1 MRTKGGFFISGYR
14 HEKEQ
19 VMGQSKDAHTYQEQL
34 DLLKARGLVVAD
46 EPSALHCLEHH
57 NYYRLSPYRFPFT
70 SPGNRDVFRPS
81 TTFEQL
87 WALYTFDRQ
96 LRHLVIE
103 ACKSV
108 EISLRS
114 RWAYEVGH
122 RLGPLGYLENAHF
135 STPLVYA
142 RTLVKLHDEME
153 RSKEDFIKHHRG
165 TLLMPWPPAWV
176 IVEIASFGNISTL
189 LSQLRQSAIRQ
200 AIAAPFGMDEQAF
213 CSLMHHLSV
222 LRNTA
227 AHHSRLWN
235 RLFVFK
241 FKLPRKKPPHL
252 RPNFFEDPLL
262 PKQEGKIHNTLI
274 ILIHLLRCIDPAT
287 DWPERLI
294 RLLCTLHPDLIP
306 EMGFPADWQTRP
318 MWQALL
324 VARP

>member
-1 MRTKGGFFISGYR
+1 MSKP
-14 HEKEQ
+14 
-19 VMGQSKDAHTYQEQL
+19 KDARTYQEQL
-34 DLLKARGLVVAD
+34 DLLKARGLAVAD
-46 EPSALHCLEHH
+46 EPAALHCLEHH

-70 SPGNRDVFRPS
+70 QPGNRDAFQPGS
-81 TTFEQL
+81 TFEQL

-103 ACKSV
+103 GCKSV

-122 RLGPLGYLENAHF
+122 RLGPLGYLDNRHF
-135 STPLVYA
+135 STPLVHA
-142 RTLVKLHDEME
+142 TTLVKLHAEME

-189 LSQLRQSAIRQ
+189 LSQLRQSSIRQ
-200 AIAAPFGMDEQAF
+200 AIADPFGLDEQTF

-252 RPNFFEDPLL
+252 RPNFYEDPLL
-262 PKQEGKIHNTLI
+262 PKKEGKIHNTLLL
-274 ILIHLLRCIDPAT
+274 LIHLLRCIDPAT
-287 DWPERLI
+287 DWPDRLI
-294 RLLCTLHPDLIP
+294 HLLRTLDAALIP

-318 MWQALL
+318 MWAALL
-324 VARP
+324 AANP

>member
-1 MRTKGGFFISGYR
+1 
-14 HEKEQ
+14 
-19 VMGQSKDAHTYQEQL
+19 
-34 DLLKARGLVVAD
+34 
-46 EPSALHCLEHH
+46 
-57 NYYRLSPYRFPFT
+57 
-70 SPGNRDVFRPS
+70 
-81 TTFEQL
+81 
-87 WALYTFDRQ
+87 
-96 LRHLVIE
+96 
-103 ACKSV
+103 
-108 EISLRS
+108 
-114 RWAYEVGH
+114 
-122 RLGPLGYLENAHF
+122 
-135 STPLVYA
+135 
-142 RTLVKLHDEME
+142 ME

-200 AIAAPFGMDEQAF
+200 AIATPFGMDEQTF

-252 RPNFFEDPLL
+252 RANFYEDPLL

-274 ILIHLLRCIDPAT
+274 ILIHLLRCIDPST
-287 DWPERLI
+287 DWPQRLT
-294 RLLCTLHPDLIP
+294 RLLRTLHPDLIP

-318 MWQALL
+318 IWQALL
-324 VARP
+324 AARP

>member
-1 MRTKGGFFISGYR
+1 MRFDKPPVSLAD
-14 HEKEQ
+14 Q
-19 VMGQSKDAHTYQEQL
+19 VCLMQR
-34 DLLKARGLVVAD
+34 RGLIVAD
-46 EPSALHCLEHH
+46 PVKAEHYLG
-57 NYYRLSPYRFPFT
+57 NIGYYRLSAYSLPHELPT
-70 SPGNRDVFRPS
+70 PPGQARQHLFKPG

-103 ACKSV
+103 GCKSV

-114 RWAYEVGH
+114 RRAYEVGH

-135 STPLVYA
+135 STPLVHA
-142 RTLVKLHDEME
+142 TTLVKLHAEME

-189 LSQLRQSAIRQ
+189 LSQLRQSSIRQ
-200 AIAAPFGMDEQAF
+200 AIAAPFGLDEQTF

-252 RPNFFEDPLL
+252 RPNFYEDPLL
-262 PKQEGKIHNTLI
+262 PKKEGKIHNPL
-274 ILIHLLRCIDPAT
+274 LLLSYLLRCIDPAT
-287 DWPERLI
+287 DWPDRLI
-294 RLLCTLHPDLIP
+294 RLLRTLDPVLIP
-306 EMGFPADWQTRP
+306 EMGFPPDWKTRP
-318 MWQALL
+318 MWQAILS
-324 VARP
+324 ANP

>member
-1 MRTKGGFFISGYR
+1 MRTKGGFFISGHR
-14 HEKEQ
+14 HGKQQ
-19 VMGQSKDAHTYQEQL
+19 VMSDSKDAHTYQEQL

-70 SPGNRDVFRPS
+70 PPGNRDVFRLG

-200 AIAAPFGMDEQAF
+200 AIAEPFGMDEQAF

-294 RLLCTLHPDLIP
+294 RLLRTLHPDLIP
-306 EMGFPADWQTRP
+306 EMGFPADWQTRS

>member
-1 MRTKGGFFISGYR
+1 MSKP
-14 HEKEQ
+14 
-19 VMGQSKDAHTYQEQL
+19 KDAKTYQEQL

-46 EPSALHCLEHH
+46 EPAALHCLEHH

-70 SPGNRDVFRPS
+70 RPGNRDAFQPG

-135 STPLVYA
+135 STPLVHA
-142 RTLVKLHDEME
+142 RTLAKLHDEME

-200 AIAAPFGMDEQAF
+200 AIATPFGMDEQTF

-252 RPNFFEDPLL
+252 RANFYEDPLL

-274 ILIHLLRCIDPAT
+274 ILIHLLRCIDPST
-287 DWPERLI
+287 DWPQRLT
-294 RLLCTLHPDLIP
+294 RLLRTLHPDLIP
-306 EMGFPADWQTRP
+306 EMGFPPDWQTRP

-324 VARP
+324 AARP

>member
-1 MRTKGGFFISGYR
+1 MS
-14 HEKEQ
+14 H
-19 VMGQSKDAHTYQEQL
+19 SKDAHTYQEQL

-70 SPGNRDVFRPS
+70 PPGNRDVFRPG

-200 AIAAPFGMDEQAF
+200 AIAEPFGMDEQAF

-294 RLLCTLHPDLIP
+294 RLLRTLHPDLIP
-306 EMGFPADWQTRP
+306 EMGFPADWQSRP

>member
-1 MRTKGGFFISGYR
+1 MSKP
-14 HEKEQ
+14 
-19 VMGQSKDAHTYQEQL
+19 KDAKTYQEQL

-46 EPSALHCLEHH
+46 EPAALHCLEHH

-70 SPGNRDVFRPS
+70 RPGNRDAFQPG

-135 STPLVYA
+135 STPLVHA
-142 RTLVKLHDEME
+142 RTLAKLHDEME

-200 AIAAPFGMDEQAF
+200 AIATPFGMDEQTF

-252 RPNFFEDPLL
+252 RANFYEDPLL

-274 ILIHLLRCIDPAT
+274 ILIHLLRCIDPST
-287 DWPERLI
+287 DWPQRLT
-294 RLLCTLHPDLIP
+294 RLLRTLHADLIP
-306 EMGFPADWQTRP
+306 EMGFPPDWQTRP

-324 VARP
+324 AARP